1 MNLSE
6 IFIKRPIMTFLTMMT
21 ILFFGIV
28 SYHALPI
35 SEMPNVEYPTI
46 QVKTSY
52 PGASSEVMANNVT
65 APLEKQFLTISGIN
79 QITSTST
86 KGNSAVVIQFNINKG
101 IDTAAQDVLA
111 SINQATPLLPQ
122 DLPFNPTYTKI
133 NPAATPILYLAI
145 TSESLT
151 LAELYDYANTV
162 IGQRLNIVE
171 GVAQVVTYGSP
182 FAVRVQVDPQK
193 LAAKGIGFDQLGNLI
208 QSQNVSIP
216 TGAFYGDSKEFNID
230 VDGQITKAEGYESLI
245 IKNNEDG
252 SYVKIQDVGR
262 AIDSVSQDK
271 FFMRYIDANTNSPS
285 VILAIQKQPD
295 ANTMRIIAKINQLLP
310 VLEKEVPKSL
320 KIYTVFDKSVF
331 IQEAVDDVQLTL
343 LIAFFLVVIVVF
355 VYLGKPM
362 NALIPSLALPL
373 SIIGTFA
380 IMFVCNYTIDILSL
394 LAITL
399 SVGFLIDDAIVVLE
413 NIARH
418 IEMGEDR
425 YAAALNG
432 SKEIS
437 FTILSMTLCL
447 SVVFIPMIFMGGV
460 LGLIFREF
468 AVTIMVAVL
477 ISGFVSLSLTP
488 MLCSRFIS
496 AVKHGE
502 EKNKLELFS
511 ENLNQKM
518 VDIYH
523 KGLVKVIKH
532 KKLALLGGFVSIG
545 LTLFLAAALPKDFLP
560 PDDLGLIQGFTQG
573 NDSLSPFKTENYQ
586 KTLTKM
592 IIDEPSVESLI
603 SIGAYPVDSQGILFV
618 RLKDFHQRES
628 IFPIISKLYAKMY
641 QVPGMQVF
649 LKSVPLLDLQ
659 TGTSASRGDYQYT
672 LQSFDEEA
680 LYKFA
685 PTMIQKIKQVPGVT
699 QVASD
704 MQINLPQVHLE
715 ILRDRASILNVTA
728 GSIETALKLAFSGA
742 NLSPIK
748 EPANVYYAILETLPS
763 FYKDPSYLSQ
773 IYVTSKDGKLIPL
786 DAVVKITEKVGPL
799 SINHL
804 NGLPAVTATFNLVD
818 VPLGTALQNIEK
830 IAGET
835 LPPTVTGLVQGTAN
849 VFKSSF
855 ATLPFLIL
863 ITVFLIYIILGILYE
878 NFFHPITVMSTLPPA
893 ALGGLLTLYLFGQT
907 LSLYAF
913 IGIIMLLGIV
923 MKNGIILIDFANESI
938 IKENKSVHDAI
949 IHACLTRFRPILMT
963 TIAAMM
969 GALPIALGVGGM
981 TAQSR
986 ISLGLVIVGGLIF
999 SQVVTI
1005 FLTPVIY
1012 IYLET
1017 LKERFFNKEKLK
1029 AEGETL

>member
-1 MNLSE
+1 
-6 IFIKRPIMTFLTMMT
+6 
-21 ILFFGIV
+21 
-28 SYHALPI
+28 
-35 SEMPNVEYPTI
+35 
-46 QVKTSY
+46 
-52 PGASSEVMANNVT
+52 
-65 APLEKQFLTISGIN
+65 
-79 QITSTST
+79 
-86 KGNSAVVIQFNINKG
+86 
-101 IDTAAQDVLA
+101 
-111 SINQATPLLPQ
+111 
-122 DLPFNPTYTKI
+122 
-133 NPAATPILYLAI
+133 
-145 TSESLT
+145 
-151 LAELYDYANTV
+151 
-162 IGQRLNIVE
+162 
-171 GVAQVVTYGSP
+171 
-182 FAVRVQVDPQK
+182 
-193 LAAKGIGFDQLGNLI
+193 
-208 QSQNVSIP
+208 
-216 TGAFYGDSKEFNID
+216 
-230 VDGQITKAEGYESLI
+230 
-245 IKNNEDG
+245 
-252 SYVKIQDVGR
+252 
-262 AIDSVSQDK
+262 
-271 FFMRYIDANTNSPS
+271 
-285 VILAIQKQPD
+285 
-295 ANTMRIIAKINQLLP
+295 
-310 VLEKEVPKSL
+310 
-320 KIYTVFDKSVF
+320 
-331 IQEAVDDVQLTL
+331 
-343 LIAFFLVVIVVF
+343 
-355 VYLGKPM
+355 
-362 NALIPSLALPL
+362 
-373 SIIGTFA
+373 
-380 IMFVCNYTIDILSL
+380 
-394 LAITL
+394 
-399 SVGFLIDDAIVVLE
+399 
-413 NIARH
+413 
-418 IEMGEDR
+418 
-425 YAAALNG
+425 
-432 SKEIS
+432 
-437 FTILSMTLCL
+437 
-447 SVVFIPMIFMGGV
+447 
-460 LGLIFREF
+460 
-468 AVTIMVAVL
+468 
-477 ISGFVSLSLTP
+477 
-488 MLCSRFIS
+488 
-496 AVKHGE
+496 
-502 EKNKLELFS
+502 
-511 ENLNQKM
+511 
-518 VDIYH
+518 
-523 KGLVKVIKH
+523 
-532 KKLALLGGFVSIG
+532 
-545 LTLFLAAALPKDFLP
+545 
-560 PDDLGLIQGFTQG
+560 
-573 NDSLSPFKTENYQ
+573 
-586 KTLTKM
+586 
-592 IIDEPSVESLI
+592 
-603 SIGAYPVDSQGILFV
+603 
-618 RLKDFHQRES
+618 
-628 IFPIISKLYAKMY
+628 MY

-938 IKENKSVHDAI
+938 TKENKSVHDAI